1 MNKLNKDNLT
11 DWYSKIK
18 NKNTKPKVDKNFKN
32 HLIKPNSMLS
42 VVGQTGSGKSS
53 FLVEFLA
60 RKPDAFYEII
70 IFNPATTDEPL
81 YDLLREKIDG
91 IKFIDDVS
99 ELPNLEDFKDDDK
112 TEEKLIVFDDIINL
126 KKKELQQI
134 QKFYC
139 SARKFGFTC
148 INLSQN
154 HTDIPLQIRR
164 NTQIYILFRLNDVN
178 SINNII
184 KTHNH
189 LGLDKET
196 IKQMYLSATSKP
208 KDFFKIDFTSDLNPY
223 THNFTDIFSL

>member
-1 MNKLNKDNLT
+1 MQDNIT

-18 NKNTKPKVDKNFKN
+18 NQKAKPKVDKNFKN
-32 HLIKPNSMLS
+32 HLIKPNSMIS
-42 VVGQTGSGKSS
+42 VIGPTGSGKSS

-60 RKPDAFYEII
+60 RKPNTFYDII

-91 IKFIDDVS
+91 IKFIDNVED
-99 ELPNLEDFKDDDK
+99 LPNLEDFKDDDK

-154 HTDIPLQIRR
+154 YTDIPLQIRR
-164 NTQIYILFRLNDVN
+164 NTQIFILFRLNDVN
-178 SINNII
+178 TINNII

-208 KDFFKIDFTSDLNPY
+208 KNFFKIDFTNETHPY
-223 THNFTDIFSL
+223 AHNFTDIFDHNPT